1 MIAFASIALPVVIIL
16 FVFYL
21 VKLGERMENER
32 RQREVAEALL
42 NEMKKDDDIKEKY
55 GVELANKRKSVRELL
70 QNIHSSD

>member
-42 NEMKKDDDIKEKY
+42 KEMKKDDDIKEKY

-70 QNIHSSD
+70 QSIHSSD